1 MQYQYHQQQQ
11 PPPPAGAPMPTTQ
24 QQQQQQPPAYYGQGQ
39 QPPPQPQQQQQPQPQ
54 PPQPQ
59 EAANPFD
66 QFDQPPAQQM
76 QQQQPPQPQQPP
88 MQMQMQ
94 YQQPPP
100 SSSSLVPA
108 QQQQNATQWGLPQQ
122 QQQQQPPMPQQQP
135 FGMPAPAV
143 PPQQAPQTTNFDP
156 FGSAPAPAAA
166 PAAMPVVA
174 AAAAPVQTY
183 QQASHD
189 LVASPPPAAAPPAA
203 PSDDPFGVFAA
214 APAPVQPQQPQPPVP
229 ADADPFGLGTSYQRS
244 SSNGLNESF
253 ASSLSN
259 SGHGNGDGGMGLF
272 AAGTDPTIGAAASS
286 WLDVSDLTNAAAGNA
301 EGAAYVAHSSSP
313 PGALP
318 PGGEHYQVDIPDR
331 LLGLVM
337 YKPTAAA
344 SCGILA
350 HHGPVT
356 VQSLGPS
363 RPVVTHLNTNSA
375 ARAAGVALGDV
386 VTAINGREVADRVDA
401 SNLIRSAPRPVTLQ
415 MYRLPGPP
423 PALYQGDVWVHYK
436 NRDPLPPP
444 KVKDWKA
451 KFVVVG
457 GILGG
462 GNGSKVINMYRSRA
476 EYDRAVADVHSGR
489 RVSVKVKQFSLE
501 GGARLWFKDGTT
513 DGGMS
518 GGDGMET
525 IKYPAEDASRQYV
538 NILMPKPAN
547 NVKLSVP
554 AGQTNQLRS
563 VLDGIRLALYM
574 YSN

>member
-1 MQYQYHQQQQ
+1 MSFPDMQYQYHQQQQ
-11 PPPPAGAPMPTTQ
+11 PPPAPAGAPM
-24 QQQQQQPPAYYGQGQ
+24 AM
-39 QPPPQPQQQQQPQPQ
+39 PQQQQQA
-54 PPQPQ
+54 PPAQ

-66 QFDQPPAQQM
+66 QFDQPPA
-76 QQQQPPQPQQPP
+76 PQTAPMQQPP
-88 MQMQMQ
+88 MQMQ
-94 YQQPPP
+94 YQQQQMQQQPLS
-100 SSSSLVPA
+100 SSSSLVP
-108 QQQQNATQWGLPQQ
+108 QQNANANQWGLPQQ
-122 QQQQQPPMPQQQP
+122 QQPAPPAMPPQPQAQQQP
-135 FGMPAPAV
+135 FGMPAPV
-143 PPQQAPQTTNFDP
+143 PAPAQQQQAPQTNFDP
-156 FGSAPAPAAA
+156 FAGTPAA
-166 PAAMPVVA
+166 PAAMAPMPPAAPPA
-174 AAAAPVQTY
+174 AAMPVQTY
-183 QQASHD
+183 QQQAPLD
-189 LVASPPPAAAPPAA
+189 LVVASPPPAAAPAAAPPAA

-214 APAPVQPQQPQPPVP
+214 APAQPQPQPPVP
-229 ADADPFGLGTSYQRS
+229 ADADPFGLGTSYQHS

-253 ASSLSN
+253 ASSSISN
-259 SGHGNGDGGMGLF
+259 SAHGSSAGGGLGLF
-272 AAGTDPTIGAAASS
+272 TAGTDPTIGAASSS
-286 WLDVSDLTNAAAGNA
+286 WLDVSDLNRAAAGNA
-301 EGAAYVAHSSSP
+301 EGAAYVASSSN
-313 PGALP
+313 PGVLP

-350 HHGPVT
+350 HHNAVT
-356 VQSLGPS
+356 IESLGPS

-375 ARAAGVALGDV
+375 AKAAGVALGDV
-386 VTAINGREVADRVDA
+386 VTAINGQEVADRVDA
-401 SNLIRSAPRPVTLQ
+401 SNLIRSTPRPVTLQ
-415 MYRLPGPP
+415 MYRLPGAPTT
-423 PALYQGDVWVHYK
+423 LYQGDVWVHYK

-444 KVKDWKA
+444 KVKDWKP

-476 EYDRAVADVHSGR
+476 EFDRAVADVHSSR
-489 RVSVKVKQFSLE
+489 KVSVKVKQFSLE

-518 GGDGMET
+518 GSDGMET
-525 IKYPAEDASRQYV
+525 IKYPAEDESRQYV

-547 NVKLSVP
+547 NIKLSVP